1 MKKDLK
7 FICQLDGYNYYLG
20 DVVAENVNW
29 YDAQELVK
37 RLGDGWELPSRVVAT
52 LAHNKFPEEM
62 SSVDGWYWLG
72 EEFSTSCA
80 FDQYSMYGCQDYDY
94 KTHTTRRYARPIY
107 KEKLYKNSKH

>member
-37 RLGDGWELPSRVVAT
+37 GLGDGWELPSREVAT
-52 LAHNKFPEEM
+52 LSHNKFPEDM

-72 EEFSTSCA
+72 EEFSTECA
-80 FDQYSMYGCQDYDY
+80 LDQYSLYGTQNFGD
-94 KTHTTRRYARPIY
+94 KTHTSNRYVRPVY
-107 KEKLYKNSKH
+107 KEKVV